1 MKYKE
6 RLRYL
11 PIIKRLYPSFFL
23 KIMKIFNKKKFIYKF
38 QNILLELNLDESMD
52 RSIFFFNYYENKQ
65 INFLKQKIFNGNYE
79 YFLDIG
85 SNKGLYSLIVANLS
99 KTIKIISFEP
109 IKKTFLKLKRNIKLN
124 SFKNIKIFNFGLSN
138 KNRKLKVKAL
148 KKNNIIQSGGFAVAS
163 SRDDLKNLH
172 TEKAIFKIGDQ
183 IIKLERKKIYIKIDV
198 EGHEEFVIDGLV
210 KLIKKNNIFLQ
221 VEIFDNNKK
230 VIFKKLKSLNFKKIY
245 KIIDDFKIDYFFEKK
260 LN

>member
-6 RLRYL
+6 YLRYL

-109 IKKTFLKLKRNIKLN
+109 IKKTFSKLKRNIKLN

-138 KNRKLKVKAL
+138 KNKKLKVKAL
-148 KKNNIIQSGGFAVAS
+148 KKNNIIQSGGFAVANS
-163 SRDDLKNLH
+163 NDDLKNLH

-230 VIFKKLKSLNFKKIY
+230 VIFEKLKSLNFKKIY

>member
-109 IKKTFLKLKRNIKLN
+109 IKKRF
-124 SFKNIKIFNFGLSN
+124 
-138 KNRKLKVKAL
+138 
-148 KKNNIIQSGGFAVAS
+148 
-163 SRDDLKNLH
+163 
-172 TEKAIFKIGDQ
+172 
-183 IIKLERKKIYIKIDV
+183 
-198 EGHEEFVIDGLV
+198 
-210 KLIKKNNIFLQ
+210 
-221 VEIFDNNKK
+221 
-230 VIFKKLKSLNFKKIY
+230 
-245 KIIDDFKIDYFFEKK
+245 
-260 LN
+260 

>member
-79 YFLDIG
+79 KNCITFNGPVISEIDG
-85 SNKGLYSLIVANLS
+85 
-99 KTIKIISFEP
+99 KTYKFGE
-109 IKKTFLKLKRNIKLN
+109 KCYQYKLKPDKCN
-124 SFKNIKIFNFGLSN
+124 STK
-138 KNRKLKVKAL
+138 R
-148 KKNNIIQSGGFAVAS
+148 
-163 SRDDLKNLH
+163 
-172 TEKAIFKIGDQ
+172 
-183 IIKLERKKIYIKIDV
+183 
-198 EGHEEFVIDGLV
+198 
-210 KLIKKNNIFLQ
+210 
-221 VEIFDNNKK
+221 
-230 VIFKKLKSLNFKKIY
+230 
-245 KIIDDFKIDYFFEKK
+245 IIDISDPKMA
-260 LN
+260 NS